1 MSWSIVHEHPV
12 PFNCDRCDGS
22 GIVGHAP
29 NLDPE
34 WCPLCGGSGEDYL
47 DLSALTTLARNLAV
61 AALGCAAYDLG
72 GVKDRW
78 VIVPGGIQRLVLPWH
93 PGCGRP
99 APGRTREEGR

>member
-1 MSWSIVHEHPV
+1 MSHPKW
-12 PFNCDRCDGS
+12 CIS
-22 GIVGHAP
+22 
-29 NLDPE
+29 E
-34 WCPLCGGSGEDYL
+34 WHPTRDDCTCGA
-47 DLSALTTLARNLAV
+47 ALTTLARNLAV
-61 AALGCAAYDLG
+61 AAFGCAAYDLG